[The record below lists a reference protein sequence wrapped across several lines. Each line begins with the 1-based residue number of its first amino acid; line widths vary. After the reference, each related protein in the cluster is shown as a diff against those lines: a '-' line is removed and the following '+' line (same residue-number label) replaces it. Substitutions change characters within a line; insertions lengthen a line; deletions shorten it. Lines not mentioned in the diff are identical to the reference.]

1 MCVEDVLYGVSRR
14 CSDSGTVN
22 THLLTQALER
32 RIELL
37 PASEVFVHQKIQQV
51 DCLDHAI
58 EGRQVALGG
67 RDVVPARL
75 ASNPD
80 FNAAILRLAVGEMR
94 DIVDDNALRSVVRI
108 ENWRMRVLATTTA

>member
-1 MCVEDVLYGVSRR
+1 M
-14 CSDSGTVN
+14 
-22 THLLTQALER
+22 
-32 RIELL
+32 L
-37 PASEVFVHQKIQQV
+37 PAHEVSVHQEIQQV

-67 RDVVPARL
+67 RDVVPARF

-108 ENWRMRVLATTTA
+108 ENWRMRVSAQQQPDRRAVR